1 MADDLFDADVRS
13 ALAMENAGETFTRF
27 KDKGNLKLDELR
39 RSIVSPKD
47 LKEPRTYGVN
57 EVSAMVGRSIPWLR
71 ENDTLTPK
79 GKNGRKIYTLD
90 RIQELRKVIGSVFK
104 KPSDKQAIVKAITNF
119 KGGVGKT
126 TTTVHEAHYMA
137 TIRGL
142 KVLVIDLDPQASSTF
157 SLGPFIPDLE
167 LEAKDTILPVM
178 LDDFQ
183 LLPTVIRNTYIPNID
198 LIPANLEIQDL
209 DFSLPNAKVNNHE
222 TMGSPLRRLEKITN
236 ALMPHY
242 DLILIDCPP
251 NMGSITT
258 NALIAA
264 NALMV
269 PIPPASYDLASF
281 VMFSKSLGSIFT
293 QLDKRL
299 DYARLLITKHPGTA
313 TARKVEADIRN
324 LYGEFVISTAVVQTT
339 EVEKACDQFTSV
351 YDLNKPLSSREAYNR
366 AITNFNT
373 VYDEIYEDYCCI
385 WGMDS

>member
-1 MADDLFDADVRS
+1 MAEVLFEAEVRS
-13 ALAMENAGETFTRF
+13 ALSMKHAGETFNSF

-57 EVSAMVGRSIPWLR
+57 EVANLVGRSIPWLR
-71 ENDTLTPK
+71 EHDTDTPK
-79 GKNGRKIYTLD
+79 GTNGRKIYTLE
-90 RIQELRKVIGSVFK
+90 RIQQLRIDIGSNFVR
-104 KPSDKQAIVKAITNF
+104 PEATQAIVKAITNF

-126 TTTVHEAHYMA
+126 TTTVHEAHFMA
-137 TIRGL
+137 SMKGL

-167 LEAKDTILPVM
+167 LEASDTILPVM
-178 LDDFQ
+178 LEDFK
-183 LLPTVIRNTYIPNID
+183 LLPRAIRRTYIPNID

-209 DFSLPNAKVNNHE
+209 DFSLPNSTVNNSE
-222 TMGSPLRRLEKITN
+222 KMGSPLRRLERIIKV
-236 ALMPHY
+236 LKPKY

-251 NMGSITT
+251 NMGSLTT

-264 NALMV
+264 DALMIPV
-269 PIPPASYDLASF
+269 PPASYDLASF
-281 VMFSKSLGSIFT
+281 VMFSKSLGNIFT
-293 QLDKRL
+293 QIGKEL
-299 DYARLLITKHPGTA
+299 DYVRLLITKHPGTA

-324 LYGEFVISTAVVQTT
+324 LYGEYVISTAVVQTT

-351 YDLNKPLSSREAYNR
+351 YDLNKPLSSRAAYNR

-373 VYDEIYEDYCCI
+373 VY
-385 WGMDS
+385 